1 MYKEY
6 LIPISIKG
14 IVIINGKYLL
24 VKNNR
29 NEWELPGG
37 RLEQNESSEKTVVR
51 EIKEELNLDCKVHK
65 IGDTWIYKIN
75 DDKTVFIVT
84 YLMHEL
90 VESDQKIII
99 SDEHNEYD
107 LFEYEEL
114 NELPIPAGYIDS
126 IKLSKYL

>member
-65 IGDTWIYKIN
+65 IFDSWIYI
-75 DDKTVFIVT
+75 
-84 YLMHEL
+84 
-90 VESDQKIII
+90 
-99 SDEHNEYD
+99 
-107 LFEYEEL
+107 
-114 NELPIPAGYIDS
+114 
-126 IKLSKYL
+126 

>member
-65 IGDTWIYKIN
+65 IVDTWIYKIT

-90 VESDQKIII
+90 VELNQKIII
-99 SDEHNEYD
+99 SAEHNEYG

-114 NELPIPAGYIDS
+114 NELTIPAGYINS